1 MHRSTDRILVT
12 HAGGL
17 TLDMHRPRGAG
28 DAAQVRRDITEAV
41 VRQARC
47 GVDVINDG
55 EQAKTTWNGY
65 ARERLGGLEL
75 RTYPRGEGPAGLS
88 NMYARDI
95 ADFGEYFELNLGA
108 RGAER
113 LRVGQ
118 PRSAPATRE
127 VACVTAPLTYI
138 GQAAVRQ
145 DIANFKTALAGVE
158 HVDAFLTA
166 IAPGTIEHWLQNE
179 YYSNQEDFLFAIADA
194 MHAEYQAI
202 TDAGIILQLDDPDL
216 PDAWQIHPELSVPR
230 YQEYQE
236 LRVEAINRAL
246 RGIPPEMVRLHVCWG
261 SGHGPHTHDIP
272 LKEIIGLIYKVN
284 AEAYSI
290 EAANARHEH
299 EWTVFR
305 DAPLPD
311 GKILIPGVAG
321 HATDHVEHPELI
333 AQRLLRYAV
342 LVGRENVIAGTDCGL
357 GHRVGHPDIAWA
369 KLAAMAEGARL
380 ASRELWGR

>member
-17 TLDMHRPRGAG
+17 TLDFHKPRGEG
-28 DAAQVRRDITEAV
+28 GPSEVRAAITEAV
-41 VRQARC
+41 VRQMRA
-47 GVDVINDG
+47 GVDIINDG
-55 EQAKTTWNGY
+55 EQAKSTWNGY
-65 ARERLGGLEL
+65 ARERLDGLEL
-75 RTYPRGEGPAGLS
+75 RRYPRSESAADPSA
-88 NMYARDI
+88 MYARDV
-95 ADFGEYFELNLGA
+95 ADFGEYFDLNLGA

-113 LRVGQ
+113 LRTGRQ
-118 PRSAPATRE
+118 LSAPATRE
-127 VACVTAPLTYI
+127 VICVTGPLSYT
-138 GQAAVRQ
+138 GREAVQR
-145 DIANFKTALAGVE
+145 DIANFKQALAGATY
-158 HVDAFLTA
+158 VDAFLTA
-166 IAPGTIEHWLQNE
+166 IAPPTIEHWLQNE
-179 YYSNQEDFLFAIADA
+179 YYSSEEDFLFAIADA
-194 MHAEYQAI
+194 MHEEYKAI
-202 TDAGIILQLDDPDL
+202 TDAGIVLQLDDPDL
-216 PDAWQIHPELSVPR
+216 PDAWQIHPELNVPR

-236 LRVEAINRAL
+236 LRVETINRSL
-246 RGIPPEMVRLHVCWG
+246 QGIPPEMVRLHVCWG

-272 LKEIIGLIYKVN
+272 LKEIIGAIYKVN

-290 EAANARHEH
+290 EASNVRHEH

-305 DAPLPD
+305 DAPLPE

-342 LVGRENVIAGTDCGL
+342 LIGRENLIAGTDCGL

-369 KLAAMAEGARL
+369 KLHAMAEGARL